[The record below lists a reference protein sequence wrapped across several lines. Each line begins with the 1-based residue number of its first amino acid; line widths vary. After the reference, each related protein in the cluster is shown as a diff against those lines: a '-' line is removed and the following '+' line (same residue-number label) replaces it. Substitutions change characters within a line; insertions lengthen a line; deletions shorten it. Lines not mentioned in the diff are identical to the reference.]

1 MNGRRVWLRTGSTAY
16 EKGLCWR
23 TATEPDKLD
32 LMMSRRAWL
41 ALLVVAGCAT
51 GSADR
56 WQRSDD
62 RTPPTASETFY
73 CHDEAQRQA
82 GVRYPGQPPRE
93 QRGLPRIEDQ
103 REFPAEIRFFE
114 QCMTRQGFVRA
125 SAPLAAPA
133 R

>member
-1 MNGRRVWLRTGSTAY
+1 MGWRRRVAY
-16 EKGLCWR
+16 GARVSAFSVRL
-23 TATEPDKLD
+23 TLLAV
-32 LMMSRRAWL
+32 L
-41 ALLVVAGCAT
+41 ALASCAGQQAEP
-51 GSADR
+51 
-56 WQRSDD
+56 WQRPD

-114 QCMTRQGFVRA
+114 QCMTRRGFVRA